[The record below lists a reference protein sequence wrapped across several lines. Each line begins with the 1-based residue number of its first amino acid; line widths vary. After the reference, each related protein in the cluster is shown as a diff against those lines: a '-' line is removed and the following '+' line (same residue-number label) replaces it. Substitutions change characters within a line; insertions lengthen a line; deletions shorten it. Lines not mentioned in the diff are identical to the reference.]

1 VARLSDLADRASA
14 WWKGAAVNERTLAL
28 VVEYDG
34 TGYHGFARQNGV
46 PSIAERLEA
55 ALATVFGH
63 PVDIAAAGRTDAGVH
78 ATGQVVSCTTT
89 SSIPLRRMAI
99 ASSAILRPD
108 RIAVLRVVE
117 RAPGFSARRDAKER
131 TYRYR
136 ILNRIAPS
144 PLHAHR
150 AFHVS
155 ADLDVEAMRIAA
167 QGLIGE
173 HDFAAFCASA
183 SRGKS
188 TRRQLRRIDFQ
199 SNGDFLDLVVSADSF
214 VHNMVRIIT
223 GTLIE
228 VGRGHRS
235 SASVGEALA
244 SRDRTK
250 AGFTAPAHG
259 LYLERVDYD
268 PPL

>member
-1 VARLSDLADRASA
+1 MVEDSKMS
-14 WWKGAAVNERTLAL
+14 ERTLAL

-46 PSIAERLEA
+46 PSIAERLET
-55 ALATVFGH
+55 ALAAVFGH
-63 PVDIAAAGRTDAGVH
+63 PVDIAVAGRTDAGVH
-78 ATGQVVSCTTT
+78 ATGQVVSCMTTCT
-89 SSIPLRRMAI
+89 LPERRMAV
-99 ASSAILRPD
+99 ALSAILRPH

-117 RAPGFSARRDAKER
+117 RAKGFSARFDAKAR

-136 ILNRIAPS
+136 ILNRVAPS
-144 PLHAHR
+144 PLHEHR

-155 ADLDVEAMRIAA
+155 AHLNSEAMRIAA
-167 QGLIGE
+167 QALVGD

-183 SRGKS
+183 SREKN
-188 TRRQLRRIDFQ
+188 TRRHLRRVGFER
-199 SNGDFLDLVVSADSF
+199 NGDFLDLVVSADSF

-223 GTLIE
+223 GTLVE

-235 SASVGEALA
+235 PALLGDLLA
-244 SRDRTK
+244 SGDRTK

-259 LYLERVDYD
+259 LYLEQVEYV
-268 PPL
+268 PPI